1 VADTVMV
8 IGGSGFIGSHLLK
21 LLVQRGDSAINYDI
35 RPWSRELAWMMEP
48 FRREIVFEQGGV
60 ESWPRLCA
68 AIKEHKVDRIVH
80 AAAPVNLAY
89 LSREPKVAFDVIA
102 QGTVNVLEAVRLL
115 DVKRLVFLSSIGVL
129 PTIQYEPIDANH
141 PTVMATEGP
150 GAAAYGAGKLA
161 GEAFCW
167 AYRHAFDL
175 DFVTIRPSAVY
186 GFGSRNPIYIKPMVE
201 ESLKGR
207 AVRFDSGR
215 EFPRDYTHVEDVV
228 GVILAALDV
237 PAERLK
243 HRVFYAATG
252 RALATA
258 GELAEMVK
266 EMIPSA
272 DIQIESGLSYA
283 DRLEIRYRGLSDIG
297 PVKDQLGYE
306 LNYPRLRDGLAQ
318 FIASYRDYMLAHGE
332 TPADVVM
339 RSRAAC

>member
-1 VADTVMV
+1 MADTVMV

-21 LLVQRGDSAINYDI
+21 QLVERGHRAVNYDI
-35 RPWSRELAWMMEP
+35 RPWDGELAWMIEP
-48 FRREIVFEQGGV
+48 VGGGIVYEQGGV
-60 ESWPRLCA
+60 ETWPRLCA
-68 AIKEHKVDRIVH
+68 AIKQHQVRRIVH

-89 LSREPKVAFDVIA
+89 LSREPKAAFDIIA

-115 DVKRLVFLSSIGVL
+115 DVERLVFLSSIAVL
-129 PTIQYEPIDANH
+129 PSIQYEPVDANH
-141 PTVMATEGP
+141 PTVLATEGP

-167 AYRHAFDL
+167 AYRHAFGL

-201 ESLKGR
+201 ESLKGQ

-228 GVILAALDV
+228 GVILAALGV
-237 PAERLK
+237 SAERLE

-252 RALATA
+252 HPLVTA
-258 GELAEMVK
+258 GELAELVK

-272 DIQIESGLSYA
+272 DIGIKSGLSDA
-283 DRLEIRYRGLSDIG
+283 DELEIRYRGLTDME
-297 PVKDQLGYE
+297 PVKEQLGYK
-306 LNYPRLRDGLAQ
+306 LRYSSLRDGLAR
-318 FIASYRDYMLAHGE
+318 FIATYCRYMLAHGQ
-332 TPADVVM
+332 TPVDVVLP
-339 RSRAAC
+339 S

>member
-1 VADTVMV
+1 MADTVMV

-21 LLVQRGDSAINYDI
+21 HLVQRGHRAINYDI
-35 RPWSRELAWMMEP
+35 RPWSGELAWMIEP
-48 FRREIVFEQGGV
+48 VRGGIVYEQGGV

-68 AIKEHKVDRIVH
+68 AIKDHQVSRIVH
-80 AAAPVNLAY
+80 AAAPVNLAH
-89 LSREPKVAFDVIA
+89 LSHEPKVAFDVIA

-115 DVKRLVFLSSIGVL
+115 DVERLVFLSSIGVL

-141 PTVMATEGP
+141 PTVMASEGP

-161 GEAFCW
+161 SEAFCW

-207 AVRFDSGR
+207 AVHFSSGR

-237 PAERLK
+237 PRERLE

-252 RALATA
+252 RPLVTT
-258 GELAEMVK
+258 GELAEMIKKMV
-266 EMIPSA
+266 PSA
-272 DIQIESGLSYA
+272 DIEIESGLSYA
-283 DRLEIRYRGLSDIG
+283 DKLEIRYRGLTDMG
-297 PVKDQLGYE
+297 PVKEQLGYE
-306 LNYPRLRDGLAQ
+306 LKYPRLHDGLAE

-332 TPADVVM
+332 TPVDVLLP
-339 RSRAAC
+339 SRAPC

>member
-1 VADTVMV
+1 MV
-8 IGGSGFIGSHLLK
+8 IGGSGFIGSHLLGR
-21 LLVQRGDSAINYDI
+21 LVQRGHRAISYDI
-35 RPWSRELAWMMEP
+35 RPCSGELAWMTEP
-48 FRREIVFEQGGV
+48 ARAEIVYEQGGV

-68 AIKEHKVDRIVH
+68 AIKAHQVKRIVH

-115 DVKRLVFLSSIGVL
+115 DVERLVFVSSIGVL

-141 PTVMATEGP
+141 PTVLAAEGP

-186 GFGSRNPIYIKPMVE
+186 GFGSGNPIYIKPMVE
-201 ESLKGR
+201 ESLRGR
-207 AVRFDSGR
+207 AVRFASGR

-237 PAERLK
+237 PEQRLQ

-252 RALATA
+252 QPLVTA
-258 GELAEMVK
+258 GELAGMIK

-272 DIQIESGLSYA
+272 DIEIQPGLSYA
-283 DRLEIRYRGLSDIG
+283 DRLEIRYRGLTDVG
-297 PVKDQLGYE
+297 PVKRQLGYE
-306 LNYPRLRDGLAQ
+306 LKYPKLRDGLAEYVG
-318 FIASYRDYMLAHGE
+318 AYRDYMLAHGE
-332 TPADVVM
+332 SPAEVVLPG
-339 RSRAAC
+339 SAAC